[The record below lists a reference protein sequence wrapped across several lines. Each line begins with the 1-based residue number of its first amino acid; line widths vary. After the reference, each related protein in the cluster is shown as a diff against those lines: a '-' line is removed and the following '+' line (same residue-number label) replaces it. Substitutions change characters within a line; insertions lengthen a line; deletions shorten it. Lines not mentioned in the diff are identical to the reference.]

1 MLWILAITASD
12 ANACDASSFTRD
24 LGNTHCSA
32 GVKFTQSPS
41 TAEECA
47 AACCSQGDGCETWQL
62 CDAGTPCAAG
72 FNAMTGALAA
82 GKDLDGWPR
91 NDTIDVAEA
100 ACLAN
105 ASCVGLTYHSSDL
118 HPPKTT
124 VLKLYLK
131 FGAGS
136 TGDTSWS
143 RHMKGH
149 AGCFTGILD
158 TSCANATGW
167 RSAALKPRP
176 EGPCDILGAAQTPC
190 VAAHSVGRALYAN
203 YTGPLSV
210 TRSTP
215 HIPGASM
222 HPSRGMSLQ
231 VPPAARLGQGRPR
244 HRRAPQQRSR
254 AQGGP

>member
-1 MLWILAITASD
+1 
-12 ANACDASSFTRD
+12 
-24 LGNTHCSA
+24 
-32 GVKFTQSPS
+32 
-41 TAEECA
+41 
-47 AACCSQGDGCETWQL
+47 
-62 CDAGTPCAAG
+62 
-72 FNAMTGALAA
+72 MTGALAA

-222 HPSRGMSLQ
+222 HPSRRYVVTGTACCATRTR
-231 VPPAARLGQGRPR
+231 PASTSACTAAAVSRARRTR
-244 HRRAPQQRSR
+244 TSSARARRASSSASTTSRRKASIAQKHRSIAELHR
-254 AQGGP
+254 IA